1 MRKEVIIAIV
11 AGIAF
16 GVILA
21 FGIWRA
27 NSALKEEVT
36 TEIVESEVVS
46 TPSPTPDELDIALA
60 RPTNYDVL
68 TSSPSV
74 ITGVTQPD
82 SWIIVSGEVKDY
94 YLKSDDTGKFEQ
106 EVEFVGGVNQ
116 LIITAYKQDG
126 KSVTDNLLIVYS
138 TEFLNE

>member
-11 AGIAF
+11 AGVAF

-27 NSALKEEVT
+27 NSALKEEAT
-36 TEIVESEVVS
+36 PEIVESETVS

-60 RPTNYDVL
+60 KPADYDVL

-82 SWIIVSGEVKDY
+82 SWIIVSTDVEDY
-94 YLKSDDTGKFEQ
+94 YLRSDGTGKFEQ
-106 EVEFVGGVNQ
+106 EVEFIGGVNQ
-116 LIITAYKQDG
+116 LIITAYNQDG
-126 KSVTDNLLIVYS
+126 KSVSDNLLIVYS
-138 TEFLNE
+138 TEF